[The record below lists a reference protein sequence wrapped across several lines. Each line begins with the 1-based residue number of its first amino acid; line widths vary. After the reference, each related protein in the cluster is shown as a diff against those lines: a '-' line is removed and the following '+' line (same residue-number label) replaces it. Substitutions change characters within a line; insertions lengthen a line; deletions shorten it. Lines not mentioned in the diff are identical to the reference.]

1 MSEYAASCE
10 LGVPGV
16 LQGTRTGW
24 YLIAANQR
32 VEAGPF
38 ADELEANAAAVW
50 MDEHAR
56 GVNPAPWSP
65 LFSRTGLQIGSRW
78 RPTRPAGQAP
88 V

>member
-16 LQGTRTGW
+16 LRGTRTGW
-24 YLIAANQR
+24 YLIAANGR

-38 ADELEANAAAVW
+38 QDEAAAEYAARW
-50 MDEHAR
+50 MDDEAR
-56 GVNPAPWSP
+56 GVNPAPWLPKYSHA
-65 LFSRTGLQIGSRW
+65 GLQIGSRW
-78 RPTRPAGQAP
+78 RPTRPAGQAA